1 MTKQT
6 TWTEAFE
13 IKTSE
18 TDFQRQWK
26 PSGFFRTM
34 QEIGTHHSIH
44 LGYDYHK
51 MNAQGMAFLLSRVK
65 IHFNRFPG
73 PSEQIVLETWPK
85 GMQQKIFF
93 MRDFQFRSL
102 EGEPIASATSAWLL
116 VDLNA
121 RRFLLPNV
129 LKEKLPDNNGRFA
142 LDESLEKIGV
152 PDQMEERLVAE
163 AVYSTVDMMG
173 HVNNAQY
180 IDWVTDCF
188 PFETFQE
195 KKLNWMQIN
204 YLQEVKPR
212 EHVSVAVGPCPED
225 GAAWVVQGSNLDT
238 SAKAFEAQLGWS
250 G

>member
-1 MTKQT
+1 MTQKT
-6 TWTEAFE
+6 IWTETFE
-13 IKTSE
+13 VKTSE

-34 QEIGTHHSIH
+34 QEIATHHSIH
-44 LGYDYHK
+44 LGYDYHQ
-51 MNAQGMAFLLSRVK
+51 MNAQNMAFLLSRLK
-65 IHFNRFPG
+65 IRFNRFPG
-73 PSEQIVLETWPK
+73 PGEEIILETWPK

-93 MRDFQFRSL
+93 MRDFLFRDL
-102 EGEPIASATSAWLL
+102 KGEPVASATSAWLL

-142 LDESLEKIGV
+142 LDETLEKIGI
-152 PDQMEERLVAE
+152 PDPMEERLVTK

-180 IDWVTDCF
+180 VDWVTDSF
-188 PFETFQE
+188 SFETFQE
-195 KKLNWMQIN
+195 KKLSWMQIN
-204 YLQEVKPR
+204 YLQEVRPY
-212 EHVSVAVGPCPED
+212 EHVSVATAPCPED
-225 GAAWVVQGSNLDT
+225 DTTWVVQGSNLDT

-250 G
+250 